1 MDELTKHVCDMYSK
15 YPYPLPQARGSKL
28 RELRNLLAI
37 FSMENRYDLRGK
49 SILDAGTGTG
59 HRVVEAAA
67 AFKET
72 NFLGIDISDVSLRIA
87 RETAAY
93 EGVQNVDFKPF
104 NLMEAGEPLGTYDI
118 ILCMGVLHHLS
129 NPAQGLRNLVKNLSE
144 EGVIFLYIYGKC
156 GARERMRR
164 KQILS
169 LLLKERRNDFELG
182 IRLAKELR
190 FDLSEYGWNLDV
202 NDQEASNSLIV
213 DAYLNVNETLFDAEG
228 IFELMR
234 SSGLHGFVVYG
245 LTVEQRGC
253 LFDTRLL
260 AEGRGMLEVT
270 NVAAQIQSAM
280 AQEAYSSLSLS
291 DKYRVLDQLFL
302 PNGYTLMGF
311 KANAARHF
319 SPHGR
324 VLSNALTIASL

>member
-129 NPAQGLRNLVKNLSE
+129 K
-144 EGVIFLYIYGKC
+144 I
-156 GARERMRR
+156 
-164 KQILS
+164 
-169 LLLKERRNDFELG
+169 
-182 IRLAKELR
+182 
-190 FDLSEYGWNLDV
+190 
-202 NDQEASNSLIV
+202 
-213 DAYLNVNETLFDAEG
+213 
-228 IFELMR
+228 
-234 SSGLHGFVVYG
+234 
-245 LTVEQRGC
+245 
-253 LFDTRLL
+253 
-260 AEGRGMLEVT
+260 GRAHV
-270 NVAAQIQSAM
+270 
-280 AQEAYSSLSLS
+280 
-291 DKYRVLDQLFL
+291 
-302 PNGYTLMGF
+302 
-311 KANAARHF
+311 
-319 SPHGR
+319 
-324 VLSNALTIASL
+324 